1 MPDAS
6 PSPSLRVPAPP
17 GPVGALGRSL
27 LELLQI
33 LGEVTTLLAATF
45 WHCRSFVRHRDKI
58 LYQLV
63 IIGTETLG
71 IASLVSLFV
80 GMVMVVQAADQLQ
93 NYTQEIL
100 GSLVGLA
107 MTKELGPVVV
117 GFLVAGKSGS
127 AIAAE
132 IGSMKVYDEIAALRT
147 MDIDPVPF
155 LSMPRFVATTLA
167 IPMLVLYSDVIGI
180 LGGALVIAV
189 DPTITISVSQYFDNL
204 REWINITDIVVGL
217 VKGMVFGMIVSTV
230 ACAFGFRT
238 SGGSEGVARS
248 TTAAVVWSFVLIII
262 ADFIIVRAAFLL
274 FPAGRTM

>member
-1 MPDAS
+1 MAPATESSRLGGPAAS
-6 PSPSLRVPAPP
+6 
-17 GPVGALGRSL
+17 GAVAGLGRSL
-27 LELLQI
+27 LELVQI
-33 LGEVTTLLAATF
+33 FGEVAILFSATA
-45 WHCRSFVRHRDKI
+45 WHCRSIVRHRQKI

-71 IASLVSLFV
+71 ITALVSLFV

-107 MTKELGPVVV
+107 MTKELGPVIV

-167 IPMLVLYSDVIGI
+167 VPMLVLYSDVIGI
-180 LGGALVIAV
+180 LGSAVVIAV
-189 DPTITISVSQYFDNL
+189 DPTISISVSQYFDNL
-204 REWINITDIVVGL
+204 REWINFTDVVVGL
-217 VKGMVFGMIVSTV
+217 VKGMLFGMVVSIV

-238 SGGSEGVARS
+238 GGGSEGVARS
-248 TTAAVVWSFVLIII
+248 TTSAVVWGFVLIII
-262 ADFIIVRAAFLL
+262 ADFIVVRLAFLL
-274 FPAGRTM
+274 FPTGGTL